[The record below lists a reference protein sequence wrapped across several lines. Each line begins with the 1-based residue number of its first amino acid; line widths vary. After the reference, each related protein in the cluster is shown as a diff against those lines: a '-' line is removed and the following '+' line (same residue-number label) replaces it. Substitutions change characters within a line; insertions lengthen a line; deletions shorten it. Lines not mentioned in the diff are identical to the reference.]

1 MKDLIS
7 VFAYCPDNHRKK
19 ILQELLEKL
28 QVIRDKYEIIVVSHS
43 SISDLSFDLIDYFY
57 YDKSN
62 KLLSDIDLRRK
73 HWFKNKKFSVKSTFV
88 HPSSTHLAIYSLLY
102 YTFNFAKFKSFN
114 KVHCLEYDIN
124 IENIELITDVNS
136 KLNEFDTVMFKDMSN
151 DWIFGTY
158 YAFTM
163 NKIPEDYFIYDEEK
177 ILEQLRNSETKMT
190 ESITDKVLTPNG
202 RTIKFEPK
210 LKLDPTNVLQKIDNH
225 MNTELN
231 WCVPVCDKNSDML
244 YFFVY
249 NERGGKHNIDVIVDD
264 EHFNIKVELLN
275 QWVKIKIG
283 DINNIFNILVL
294 VDGKIKKH
302 IILNDSNKKMF
313 KKDNLIIDTI

>member
-7 VFAYCPDNHRKK
+7 IFAYCPDNHRKK
-19 ILQELLEKL
+19 ILQELLEKI

-43 SISDLSFDLIDYFY
+43 PISDLSFDLIDYFH

-62 KLLSDIDLRRK
+62 KLLSDLDLRRK
-73 HWFKNKKFSVKSTFV
+73 HWFQNKYFRVTSTFV

-102 YTFNFAKFKSFN
+102 YIFNFAKFKSFN

-124 IENIELITDVNS
+124 IENIDLITDVNS
-136 KLNEFDTVMFKDMSN
+136 TLNEFDTVMFKDMSN
-151 DWIFGTY
+151 NWIFGIY

-163 NKIPEDYFIYDEEK
+163 NKIPKDYFIYDEEK

-202 RTIKFEPK
+202 RTIKFEPQSK
-210 LKLDPTNVLQKIDNH
+210 IDSTYILQKVDNH
-225 MNTELN
+225 MNNELN

-244 YFFVY
+244 YFFVF
-249 NERGGKHNIDVIVDD
+249 NQEGEKHNIDVIVDGK
-264 EHFNIKVELLN
+264 HFNIKTKALN
-275 QWVKIKIG
+275 HWVKIKIG

-302 IILNDSNKKMF
+302 IILNDDNKKMF
-313 KKDNLIIDTI
+313 KKDNLITYFE